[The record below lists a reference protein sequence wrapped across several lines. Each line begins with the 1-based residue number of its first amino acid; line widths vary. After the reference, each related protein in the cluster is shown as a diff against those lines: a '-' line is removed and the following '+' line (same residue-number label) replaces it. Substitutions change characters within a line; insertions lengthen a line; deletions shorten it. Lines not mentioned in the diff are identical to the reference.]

1 MSENNLDAE
10 WVYGLHTVQTL
21 LKTDA
26 ERVVEIRFLRGRQ
39 HDHRVKKLLTLAGAL
54 DIPVTPAGNEQ
65 LDQLA
70 GEQHQGVIALCRSGQ
85 IHDERFLHALLDT
98 LTVPPLVLVVDGVTD
113 PHNLGACLRSA
124 NAAGVH
130 AVLAPK
136 DRAVGITATVRKVA
150 SGAAEVVPFVV
161 VTNLARA
168 LRQLQDKGLWL
179 VGMVGEAEH
188 SIYDVDLRGPLAMIV
203 GAEEKGLR
211 RLTREQCDTTAK
223 IPMAGIVESLN
234 VSVAAGIC
242 LFEAV
247 RQRGQ

>member
-1 MSENNLDAE
+1 MSENDADAE

-26 ERVVEIRFLRGRQ
+26 ARLVEIRFLRGRQ
-39 HDHRVKKLLTLAGAL
+39 HDHRVKKLLTLAAAL

-65 LDQLA
+65 LGQLA
-70 GEQHQGVIALCRSGQ
+70 GEHHQGIIALCRGGQ
-85 IHDERFLHALLDT
+85 IHDERFLHTLLDT
-98 LTVPPLVLVVDGVTD
+98 LTVPPLLLVVDGVTD

-124 NAAGVH
+124 DAAGVH

-179 VGMVGEAEH
+179 VGMAGEADH
-188 SIYDVDLRGPLAMIV
+188 PIYDVDLRGPLALIV

-223 IPMAGIVESLN
+223 IPMAGVVESLN

-247 RQRGQ
+247 RQRGL

>member
-1 MSENNLDAE
+1 MGEDDLDAE

-26 ERVVEIRFLRGRQ
+26 DRVVEIRFLRGRQ
-39 HDHRVKKLLTLAGAL
+39 QDHRVKKLLALAEAL
-54 DIPVTPAGNEQ
+54 EIPVSPAGNEQ
-65 LDQLA
+65 L
-70 GEQHQGVIALCRSGQ
+70 GELVDGNHQGVIALCRSGQ
-85 IHDERFLHALLDT
+85 IHDERFLHGLLDE
-98 LTVPPLVLVVDGVTD
+98 LTVPPLLLIVDGVTD

-124 NAAGVH
+124 DAAGVH
-130 AVLAPK
+130 AVIAPK

-179 VGMVGEAEH
+179 VGMAGEADS
-188 SIYDVDLRGPLAMIV
+188 SIYDVDLRGPLAIIV

-211 RLTREQCDTTAK
+211 RLTREQCDSTAK
-223 IPMAGIVESLN
+223 IPMAGVVDSLN

-247 RQRGQ
+247 RQRGL